1 MKKKIWIFKNVLKR
15 LVQNESEEKK
25 NEWVHFYLHKG
36 FRSLEVA
43 LKETSG
49 KFCVGDEV
57 SVADLCLVPQ
67 VYSAYRFN
75 VDLTEYPTVRRVS
88 DELNQLPEFRKA
100 HAHTQ
105 PDTYPELKDK
115 YPF

>member
-1 MKKKIWIFKNVLKR
+1 MLKR
-15 LVQNESEEKK
+15 IVENEGEVKK

-49 KFCVGDEV
+49 KYCVGDEV
-57 SVADLCLVPQ
+57 SIADLCLVPQ
-67 VYSAYRFN
+67 VYSAHRFN

-88 DELNQLPEFRKA
+88 DELDKIPEFKKA
-100 HAHTQ
+100 HAHSQ
-105 PDTYPELKDK
+105 PDTYPELRDK